1 MEHILEENG
10 VKFECAVPCI
20 MICKQLG
27 MYQVSH
33 LNVGEG
39 QTELSLVDVC
49 LGTDIGKTVMK
60 NIGSV

>member
-10 VKFECAVPCI
+10 VEFECAVPCI

-27 MYQVSH
+27 MYQVSPD
-33 LNVGEG
+33 
-39 QTELSLVDVC
+39 TRC
-49 LGTDIGKTVMK
+49 TDIGKTVMK